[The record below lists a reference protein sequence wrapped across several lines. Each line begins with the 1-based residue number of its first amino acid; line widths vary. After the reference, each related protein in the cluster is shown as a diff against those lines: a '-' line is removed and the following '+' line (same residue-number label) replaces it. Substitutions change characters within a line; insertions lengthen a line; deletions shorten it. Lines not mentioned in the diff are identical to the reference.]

1 MSLRHARTSRAKVES
16 LCSSSLAEVGV
27 AVEDFIEAL
36 EASRLS
42 QDISTAVYEQ
52 LVALD
57 DFVTFKKLMVRVLT
71 HEIRH
76 TTVRYLRGS
85 HTFNPRSS

>member
-1 MSLRHARTSRAKVES
+1 MCAKVET

-27 AVEDFIEAL
+27 AVGDFVDAL

-42 QDISTAVYEQ
+42 QEISTAVYEQ

-57 DFVTFKKLMVRVLT
+57 DFVTFKKLMVR
-71 HEIRH
+71 
-76 TTVRYLRGS
+76 
-85 HTFNPRSS
+85 